1 MEENQAVMSKLQLP
15 PAIPTSAFRQDLL
28 GLDLYFPE
36 SGNIS
41 LLGNGRGREDFF
53 LLY

>member
-15 PAIPTSAFRQDLL
+15 PDIPSFVFGQELL

-36 SGNIS
+36 SGSIS
-41 LLGNGRGREDFF
+41 LLGNGRGREDSSFI
-53 LLY
+53 